1 MLLTKHS
8 FDHAKLN
15 IAGYESAE
23 IIALTLIPE
32 M

>member
-1 MLLTKHS
+1 MLLIKHG

-23 IIALTLIPE
+23 IIVHTLSPE